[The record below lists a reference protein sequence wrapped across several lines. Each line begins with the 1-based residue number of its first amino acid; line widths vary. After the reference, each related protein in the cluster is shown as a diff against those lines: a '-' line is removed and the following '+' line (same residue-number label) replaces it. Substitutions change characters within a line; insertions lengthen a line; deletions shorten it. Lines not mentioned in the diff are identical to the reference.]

1 MKVIALFRI
10 KTWRGFEKEKRQL
23 KRRGVTGAL
32 EVA

>member
-10 KTWRGFEKEKRQL
+10 KTWRGFGKEKQQS
-23 KRRGVTGAL
+23 KRRAAASAL